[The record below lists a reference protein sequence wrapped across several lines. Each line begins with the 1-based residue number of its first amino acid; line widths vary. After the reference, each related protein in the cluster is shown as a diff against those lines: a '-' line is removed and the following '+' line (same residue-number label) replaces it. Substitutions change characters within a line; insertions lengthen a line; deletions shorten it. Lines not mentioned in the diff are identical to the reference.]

1 MAKKTW
7 KEKLEKSKDPYVK
20 FIDFQFADI
29 PSNSH
34 MLISSPKEIK
44 EFIENIPRGEKMDI
58 TRLREELAKK
68 HKADYTCP
76 VTTAIYLRI
85 VAENALEDLRNGI
98 GISAINPFWRVIEPG
113 SKFWKKLDI
122 NPGEEEVIKTL
133 R

>member
-29 PSNSH
+29 PSKSH